1 MATDQDKESNHYED
15 QDCSPESL
23 IKHPL
28 QVTVHE
34 EPVPLIYLT
43 NQFEPRL
50 LLGISGAGMR
60 WLVGTG
66 IGTDIYSAIGTEA
79 SVLWSPPPPHFCG

>member
-28 QVTVHE
+28 QVQLSQLCHHGTPIGAGAGAYRIDRLRLQQNCPAPQHWVTVNGTPE
-34 EPVPLIYLT
+34 VNKEPVSSKGQCV
-43 NQFEPRL
+43 NQ
-50 LLGISGAGMR
+50 
-60 WLVGTG
+60 
-66 IGTDIYSAIGTEA
+66 
-79 SVLWSPPPPHFCG
+79 SV

>member
-28 QVTVHE
+28 QVLVSERHITREKFLTLPACLGGRAV
-34 EPVPLIYLT
+34 PV
-43 NQFEPRL
+43 
-50 LLGISGAGMR
+50 
-60 WLVGTG
+60 LVP
-66 IGTDIYSAIGTEA
+66 A
-79 SVLWSPPPPHFCG
+79 